1 MYPALHNA
9 HDTVLDIQV
18 RNLRAQIFIQK
29 RVELGNYHN
38 FSVNTHVPQ
47 GARLPRC
54 SGRHLWPWLQRA
66 EEGPKPYLW
75 LMEYSAL
82 LQAWDFED
90 LQSLGFVKSDLSP
103 QNTQTPV
110 SNGTEPVQGE
120 TQNKNII
127 GEGTEVKKGAVVVT
141 KHLKKRRIESDLN
154 PDRSERAPS
163 SAGEVSCKVE
173 QRKVSCEVCGGL
185 ISKNNLARHKLK
197 VCGNLISKNNLARH
211 KLKQHSTSPLFS
223 KKGERR
229 SCVIQKLPIASRT
242 LYHGRT
248 WLRVGPGGISI
259 LIQGQ

>member
-1 MYPALHNA
+1 
-9 HDTVLDIQV
+9 
-18 RNLRAQIFIQK
+18 
-29 RVELGNYHN
+29 
-38 FSVNTHVPQ
+38 
-47 GARLPRC
+47 
-54 SGRHLWPWLQRA
+54 
-66 EEGPKPYLW
+66 
-75 LMEYSAL
+75 MEYSAL

-197 VCGNLISKNNLARH
+197 
-211 KLKQHSTSPLFS
+211 QHSTSPLFS